1 MEFLLAIYNIAASI
15 LSETV
20 GIFYE
25 SSIFILIGL
34 LFSGIMHEFI
44 PMKLITKNLG
54 QKGIKGIFWATILGA
69 PLPLCSCSVL
79 PAAATLRK
87 KGASKAAT
95 ASFIVSVP
103 ETGVDSVIISYGLLG
118 PVMAIYRPIAAIV
131 SAIAAGLAC
140 AFLTRDEKDQ
150 DPLTNNDKK
159 QLEELTKHQH
169 GHSHHDHDHDELSES
184 KNIGLKQ
191 KTKGVFE

>member
-15 LSETV
+15 FSETV

-54 QKGIKGIFWATILGA
+54 QKGIKGIFWAIILGA

-87 KGASKAAT
+87 KRSFKSCN
-95 ASFIVSVP
+95 SFIHRFR
-103 ETGVDSVIISYGLLG
+103 T
-118 PVMAIYRPIAAIV
+118 
-131 SAIAAGLAC
+131 
-140 AFLTRDEKDQ
+140 
-150 DPLTNNDKK
+150 
-159 QLEELTKHQH
+159 
-169 GHSHHDHDHDELSES
+169 
-184 KNIGLKQ
+184 
-191 KTKGVFE
+191 

>member
-1 MEFLLAIYNIAASI
+1 M
-15 LSETV
+15 
-20 GIFYE
+20 
-25 SSIFILIGL
+25 
-34 LFSGIMHEFI
+34 
-44 PMKLITKNLG
+44 
-54 QKGIKGIFWATILGA
+54 
-69 PLPLCSCSVL
+69 
-79 PAAATLRK
+79 
-87 KGASKAAT
+87 
-95 ASFIVSVP
+95 
-103 ETGVDSVIISYGLLG
+103 IISYGLLG

-191 KTKGVFE
+191 KTKGVFEYGFGPMLDDIAFWIVVGLVITGVMLALVPDNFFFFGDSLLASILSMLIMVLISVPLYTCLLYTSDAADE